1 MLKVRFLA
9 FSLLITG
16 IALGYFAYPFGGI
29 LKFLDVQYR
38 LGLDLAGGAHLVYKL
53 EESDALSQNRIE
65 ALEGLR
71 DVIERRVNLFGV
83 SEPVVQIAGSRG
95 NERLIVELAGVF
107 NISEAIR
114 IIGDTPYLEF
124 QQEREGIEQ
133 STATSEALAAAE
145 ISFEPTELTGQFLK
159 RSELQF
165 DQFGSPVVALVF
177 DDKGSELFAE
187 LTEKNIGK
195 SIAIYLDGT
204 PISIPVVREKI
215 TGGRA
220 QITGDFTPQEARTL
234 VRRLNSG
241 ALPVPIT
248 LITQQSVEASLGA
261 EALRRTFSA
270 AIVGTIAVVVFMVL
284 WYRLPGILAV
294 IALSIYIFI
303 MLALF
308 KLIPVTLSAAAIT
321 GFILSVGMAV
331 DANILI
337 FERMKEELKEGKSIR
352 GSVEDGFMR
361 AWTSIRDSNVS
372 SLMTA
377 FILWWFGTSLVKGF
391 ALTLGL
397 GVAISMFSAIVVTRT
412 FLKALGVKETSA
424 MRSIMIS
431 GLHR

>member
-177 DDKGSELFAE
+177 DDKWSELFAE

-241 ALPVPIT
+241 ALPVP
-248 LITQQSVEASLGA
+248 
-261 EALRRTFSA
+261 
-270 AIVGTIAVVVFMVL
+270 IAVVVFMVL

-424 MRSIMIS
+424 MRSLMLS